1 MESSDEHAKKE
12 SSPMAVTES
21 GMSIARS
28 DEQAAK
34 EAVPRVVTE
43 LGMEM
48 DSREEQPEK
57 VLLAM
62 LVKLLWWGS
71 TTLRS
76 AAHCLKALAR
86 SHVTTSRTRSA
97 RIGCNDDE
105 VARGAKF
112 KYVGR
117 RVLSFILL
125 C

>member
-1 MESSDEHAKKE
+1 MESSDVHAKKE

-62 LVKLLWWGS
+62 FVKLLWWGS

-76 AAHCLKALAR
+76 AAHCLKALSPMLATE
-86 SHVTTSRTRSA
+86 SGTAS
-97 RIGCNDDE
+97 D
-105 VARGAKF
+105 
-112 KYVGR
+112 
-117 RVLSFILL
+117 
-125 C
+125 